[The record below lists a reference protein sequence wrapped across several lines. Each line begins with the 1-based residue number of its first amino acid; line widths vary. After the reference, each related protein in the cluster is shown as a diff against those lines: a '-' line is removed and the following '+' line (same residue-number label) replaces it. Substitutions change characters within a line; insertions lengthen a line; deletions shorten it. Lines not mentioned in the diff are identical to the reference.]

1 MNREHPAV
9 AAMLA
14 GHRSDGD
21 VERLLRLV
29 EETLPAHD
37 IHLHISNDLPVA
49 EPEVPPYE
57 ELRVLAERMVAA
69 FADQPS
75 VVRSLLA
82 HLPGTDPFNRAP
94 DTARRIAEEL
104 AL

>member
-9 AAMLA
+9 AAMLT
-14 GHRSDGD
+14 GQRSDGD

-29 EETLPAHD
+29 EEMLPAHD

-49 EPEVPPYE
+49 EHEVPSYE
-57 ELRVLAERMVAA
+57 ELRAMAERMVAA

-75 VVRSLLA
+75 VVRSLLT
-82 HLPGTDPFNRAP
+82 HLPGTDPFNRDP
-94 DTARRIAEEL
+94 DIARRIAEEL
-104 AL
+104 AA